1 MGAGWFAWLFIEW
14 KENLWIPIFLHIFM
28 NLSWVLF
35 EVDNNALGGYVT
47 NIFRIITI
55 ALTVIITIIY
65 NKRKDKFS
73 INRKNLITNQAG

>member
-1 MGAGWFAWLFIEW
+1 
-14 KENLWIPIFLHIFM
+14 
-28 NLSWVLF
+28 
-35 EVDNNALGGYVT
+35 VDNNALGGYVT

-73 INRKNLITNQAG
+73 INRKNLIINQAG